1 MTLNIATN
9 DPLPASAE
17 REAGQGRHIRIRR
30 AEGSADIEVI
40 VDLVRQ
46 AIAES
51 LFSRFDFAEDR
62 VRRQVAQRISQEAV
76 LSCELI
82 AERDGAP
89 IGVLTGMLSEYTF
102 VDARGAS
109 VTLLYVAPE
118 GRGSLAAVKL
128 LRGFRRWA
136 AHHRA
141 SALSVHVTTNH
152 KKDRTH
158 LFLQRMGF
166 RVTGGNYLLPL

>member
-1 MTLNIATN
+1 MN
-9 DPLPASAE
+9 LPSSSLSTE
-17 REAGQGRHIRIRR
+17 TGQDLHIRIRQ
-30 AEGSADIEVI
+30 AESDRDTETI

-46 AIAES
+46 AIGES

-62 VRRQVAQRISQEAV
+62 VRQQVSQRISQETV
-76 LSCELI
+76 RSCELI
-82 AERDGAP
+82 AERNGAP

-102 VDARGAS
+102 VSAKGAS

-128 LRGFRRWA
+128 LRGFQRWA
-136 AHHRA
+136 VHHHA

-166 RVTGGNYLLPL
+166 RITGGNYLLAL